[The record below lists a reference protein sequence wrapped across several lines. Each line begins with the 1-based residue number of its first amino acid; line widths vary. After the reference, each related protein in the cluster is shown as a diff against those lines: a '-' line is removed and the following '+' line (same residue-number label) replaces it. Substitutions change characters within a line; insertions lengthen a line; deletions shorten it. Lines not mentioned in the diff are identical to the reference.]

1 MNRAI
6 TQRQK
11 EILFTAAD
19 LFGILVADV
28 AKPQIL
34 ENTTDEF
41 RDKVESDRAVSRNIT
56 EGHINDL

>member
-1 MNRAI
+1 MNRPI

-34 ENTTDEF
+34 ENTTDKFPTMER
-41 RDKVESDRAVSRNIT
+41 RDRRSLSTSKEHNNV
-56 EGHINDL
+56 L